1 MSALH
6 KKLTMANC
14 ISTSDSGDRT
24 ITEQSPSEQSLQASR
39 DECRQWFS
47 PSAYGEVHS
56 VTEQSPSGQGLQAD
70 GDECRQWF
78 SPSAYGEVHEEEP
91 HVQSH
96 VHVVGVAS
104 Q

>member
-47 PSAYGEVHS
+47 PSAYGEVH
-56 VTEQSPSGQGLQAD
+56 
-70 GDECRQWF
+70 
-78 SPSAYGEVHEEEP
+78 EEEP